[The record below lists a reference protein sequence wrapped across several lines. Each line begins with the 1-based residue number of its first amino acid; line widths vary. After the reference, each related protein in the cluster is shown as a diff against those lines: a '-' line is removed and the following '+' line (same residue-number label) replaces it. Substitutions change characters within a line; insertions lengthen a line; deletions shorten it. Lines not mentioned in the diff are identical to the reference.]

1 MPISVNLQ
9 DMFSYS
15 LLLTIGL
22 GLLVALPIIVIVLFK
37 LKGIKLPQRKRKPK
51 PIKPKVMSKKTADQI
66 KANYLKII
74 DEIEKNYNDKKID
87 DREAYLQ
94 LSSAVRGFVQ
104 EMTGVRAMNLT
115 LHEISG
121 LGMPSLHNLIAEFY
135 RPEFAFDSEGANT
148 PKSILDARTVV
159 EKWN

>member
-22 GLLVALPIIVIVLFK
+22 GLLVVIPIVILLIVK
-37 LKGIKLPQRKRKPK
+37 LKGYKLPKRKKKAKPVQPK
-51 PIKPKVMSKKTADQI
+51 PVSKRTSDQI
-66 KANYLKII
+66 RAYYLKMIN
-74 DEIEKNYNDKKID
+74 EIEKKYNNKEID

-104 EMTGVRAMNLT
+104 ERTGVRAMNLT

-135 RPEFAFDSEGANT
+135 RPEFSFESENANT
-148 PKSILDARTVV
+148 PKSITDARTVV

>member
-1 MPISVNLQ
+1 MPISVDLQ

-22 GLLVALPIIVIVLFK
+22 GLLVVLPIIILVIFK
-37 LKGIKLPQRKRKPK
+37 LKGVKLPKRKRKPK
-51 PIKPKVMSKKTADQI
+51 PIKPKVISKMAADQI
-66 KANYLKII
+66 KSKYLKTIN
-74 DEIEKNYNDKKID
+74 EIETKFKAHEID

-135 RPEFAFDSEGANT
+135 RPEFAFDSEGADT
-148 PKSILDARTVV
+148 PKSIADARTVV

>member
-1 MPISVNLQ
+1 MPISVDLQ

-22 GLLVALPIIVIVLFK
+22 GLLVVLPIIILVIF
-37 LKGIKLPQRKRKPK
+37 KRKPK
-51 PIKPKVMSKKTADQI
+51 PIKPKVISKMAADQI
-66 KANYLKII
+66 KSKYLKTIN
-74 DEIEKNYNDKKID
+74 EIETKYKAHEID

-135 RPEFAFDSEGANT
+135 RPEFAFDSEGADT
-148 PKSILDARTVV
+148 PKSIADARTVV

>member
-15 LLLTIGL
+15 LLLTLGL
-22 GLLVALPIIVIVLFK
+22 GLLVILPLVFLLIMK
-37 LKGIKLPQRKRKPK
+37 LKGFKLPKRKKKAKPVQPK
-51 PIKPKVMSKKTADQI
+51 PISKRASDQI
-66 KANYLKII
+66 KTHYLNLIN
-74 DEIEKNYNDKKID
+74 EIENKYKEGSID
-87 DREAYLQ
+87 DREAYIQ

-135 RPEFAFDSEGANT
+135 RPEFSFENDDADT
-148 PKSILDARTVV
+148 PRSIINARTVV